1 MLNLTD
7 TTFKIGELNLD
18 KAQFNLPKKVV
29 ILNARIVY
37 KYYEVNGEK
46 VKSDEITKIVCNV
59 QDADK
64 VKVLKEMNI
73 AIEDLKAV
81 TLEIYDNLDK
91 MTKLAVNDGL
101 LDKTVE
107 LINPQVRLLW
117 NMSRSSWSGV
127 KLVTD
132 DLKVLG
138 E

>member
-37 KYYEVNGEK
+37 KYYEVNCEK

-91 MTKLAVNDGL
+91 MTKLAENDGL

>member
-1 MLNLTD
+1 M
-7 TTFKIGELNLD
+7 
-18 KAQFNLPKKVV
+18 
-29 ILNARIVY
+29 
-37 KYYEVNGEK
+37 
-46 VKSDEITKIVCNV
+46 

-91 MTKLAVNDGL
+91 MTKLAENDGL

>member
-91 MTKLAVNDGL
+91 MTKLAENDGL

>member
-91 MTKLAVNDGL
+91 MTKLAENDGL

-138 E
+138 

>member
-91 MTKLAVNDGL
+91 ITKLAENDGL

>member
-1 MLNLTD
+1 M
-7 TTFKIGELNLD
+7 NLD

-91 MTKLAVNDGL
+91 MTKLAENDGL

>member
-91 MTKLAVNDGL
+91 MTKLAENDGL

-117 NMSRSSWSGV
+117 NMSRSSG
-127 KLVTD
+127 L
-132 DLKVLG
+132 

>member
-1 MLNLTD
+1 M
-7 TTFKIGELNLD
+7 NLD

-64 VKVLKEMNI
+64 VKVLKERNI

-91 MTKLAVNDGL
+91 MTKLAENDGL

>member
-91 MTKLAVNDGL
+91 MTKLAENDGL

-107 LINPQVRLLW
+107 LNNPQVRLLW

>member
-18 KAQFNLPKKVV
+18 KAQFNLPKKVI

-37 KYYEVNGEK
+37 KYYEVNGEQ
-46 VKSDEITKIVCNV
+46 VRSDEITKIVCNV

-73 AIEDLKAV
+73 ANEDLTAI
-81 TLEIYDNLDK
+81 TLDVHDNLDK
-91 MTKLAVNDGL
+91 VTKLAENDGL

-117 NMSRSSWSGV
+117 NMSRNNWSGV
-127 KLVTD
+127 KIVAD
-132 DLKVLG
+132 DLKILG

>member
-1 MLNLTD
+1 M
-7 TTFKIGELNLD
+7 D

-91 MTKLAVNDGL
+91 MTKLAENDGL

>member
-18 KAQFNLPKKVV
+18 KAQFNLPKKVT

-37 KYYEVNGEK
+37 KYYEVNGEQ
-46 VKSDEITKIVCNV
+46 VRSDEITKIVCNV

-73 AIEDLKAV
+73 AIEDLKAI
-81 TLEIYDNLDK
+81 TLEVHDNLDK
-91 MTKLAVNDGL
+91 VTKLAENDGL

-117 NMSRSSWSGV
+117 NMSRNNWSGV

>member
-1 MLNLTD
+1 
-7 TTFKIGELNLD
+7 LD

-64 VKVLKEMNI
+64 VKVLKERNI

-91 MTKLAVNDGL
+91 MTKLAENDGL